1 MTSLTQNFLN
11 PNNKPFVIGEFT
23 IRQDEDGRFCLNDLH
38 KASGGADKHQ
48 PAYFMRNKQ
57 TNDLILEI
65 NNSAN
70 LQSLE
75 NDRSA
80 NLHIAFKK
88 NRRRKGW
95 DVCSK
100 GTRVCLCNVD

>member
-11 PNNKPFVIGEFT
+11 PNNKPFVIGDFT
-23 IRQDEDGRFCLNDLH
+23 IRQDEEGRFCLNDLH
-38 KASGGADKHQ
+38 KASGGAEKHQ
-48 PAYFMRNKQ
+48 PAFFMRNKQ

-70 LQSLE
+70 LQSSE

-80 NLHIAFKK
+80 NLQIDHFLNSA
-88 NRRRKGW
+88 NLQ
-95 DVCSK
+95 SY
-100 GTRVCLCNVD
+100 